1 VYGVECQVQGWLALE
16 ARWRRSW
23 PVGTFVEMCE
33 MALLAAGV
41 LMVVATLLHPS
52 RQTATTRPA
61 VSGLRPS
68 WSPGC
73 MGAHSVA
80 PQDQYLPR
88 RAPRGFPEKSETRA
102 APFSLSEIRHSTV
115 VESTAFCRFCSRRCD
130 PCTSNSLPIGTSPS
144 CAGPEPH

>member
-61 VSGLRPS
+61 VSGLRPLLVS
-68 WSPGC
+68 WLHGCTQRCAARSISAQTCPPGISREIGNARGTVLFEPNSSFNSCRVDCLLSILLSP
-73 MGAHSVA
+73 A
-80 PQDQYLPR
+80 
-88 RAPRGFPEKSETRA
+88 
-102 APFSLSEIRHSTV
+102 
-115 VESTAFCRFCSRRCD
+115 
-130 PCTSNSLPIGTSPS
+130 
-144 CAGPEPH
+144 